1 MPPVV
6 HAKNLLQIYFK
17 TENLLQRKSG
27 KRRKRRNLKAEAKA
41 ETEAETD
48 AKAEAEAEGTEREE
62 GGEVNKPQCVENV
75 RQNVLKF

>member
-17 TENLLQRKSG
+17 TENLLQRKSR
-27 KRRKRRNLKAEAKA
+27 KRRKIETEAEKA
-41 ETEAETD
+41 ETEAEAD
-48 AKAEAEAEGTEREE
+48 AKAKAEAEGTEREE
-62 GGEVNKPQCVENV
+62 GGEVNKPQCAENV